1 MPATIHP
8 ARTAR
13 IASLNDQL
21 RDDSGAHGHVL
32 FTVGIMRLID
42 TASPRKM
49 AAIVM
54 AQQQL
59 IRLAGLTRDF
69 TGSDRDREER
79 RCGAFRYLGHALA
92 FDIEYR
98 DAVALKPSRD
108 PADRQATRRILTIGL
123 ASECARPG

>member
-1 MPATIHP
+1 MPAITRLT
-8 ARTAR
+8 RTAR

-21 RDDSGAHGHVL
+21 RGDPAAHGHVL
-32 FTVGIMRLID
+32 FTACIMRLID
-42 TASPRKM
+42 TASPRKI
-49 AAIVM
+49 AAVVM

-59 IRLAGLTRDF
+59 IRLAGLARDF

-79 RCGAFRYLGHALA
+79 RCGAFRYLGHSLA

-98 DAVALKPSRD
+98 DAAALKPSRD

-123 ASECARPG
+123 ASECAGPG